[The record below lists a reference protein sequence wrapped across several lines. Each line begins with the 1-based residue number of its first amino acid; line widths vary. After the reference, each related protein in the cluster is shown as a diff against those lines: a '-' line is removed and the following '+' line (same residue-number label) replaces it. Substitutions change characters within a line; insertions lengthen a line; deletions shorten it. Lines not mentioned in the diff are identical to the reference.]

1 MAASLELA
9 ISAIRAGRKEEGRQ
23 LLNLLIQQNPN
34 NEMAWVWMSSVVETD
49 EQRARCLYHAL
60 AINPSSQLARRGLQV
75 LGIVVSDSRPVKIP
89 RDSQP
94 IQIPRPTLSAQPQFP
109 ASEMPQPQSPSWP
122 ERTVTEELPFAPLQA
137 ASSEKIAASPT
148 ILQLN
153 VDDFVIPEEGSNAL
167 PWMPGEEPG
176 KLVPANH
183 SEGLRATKTQQMASP
198 FLQNG
203 EISGAGAPNETVD
216 LSQQTGGGGIT
227 GQPQG
232 AEGMPPTDTRPSQP
246 MPPIYPQGTPPGQ
259 FYYPAVPSHSNVT
272 MGMPYQPYG
281 QYPPAQ
287 PMAPLHSNPTMGM
300 PLPPP
305 NGYPM
310 YPQGM
315 GPELHSSNTMGMP
328 VYPPAQYQ
336 MVSPYHSNSTLL
348 MPTLSEAEARARLN
362 ASQAMPP
369 VMAMQNPAPPPMG
382 NDPDFN
388 AQLAYYQA
396 EPEGEEEAGE
406 ELNILAV
413 IIFGTLSITAL
424 GGLGMLILLLFTS
437 PMTSG

>member
-1 MAASLELA
+1 M
-9 ISAIRAGRKEEGRQ
+9 
-23 LLNLLIQQNPN
+23 
-34 NEMAWVWMSSVVETD
+34 
-49 EQRARCLYHAL
+49 
-60 AINPSSQLARRGLQV
+60 
-75 LGIVVSDSRPVKIP
+75 
-89 RDSQP
+89 
-94 IQIPRPTLSAQPQFP
+94 
-109 ASEMPQPQSPSWP
+109 
-122 ERTVTEELPFAPLQA
+122 VTEELPFVPLQA
-137 ASSEKIAASPT
+137 APSETIAASPA

-153 VDDFVIPEEGSNAL
+153 VDDFVIPEAESDASAL
-167 PWMPGEEPG
+167 IPGEGGDKP
-176 KLVPANH
+176 VPANH
-183 SEGLRATKTQQMASP
+183 TDGPRATKTQQMMSP
-198 FLQNG
+198 FLQGG
-203 EISGAGAPNETVD
+203 EISGVGAPNETGD
-216 LSQQTGGGGIT
+216 SSQQAGGIT

-232 AEGMPPTDTRPSQP
+232 AEGMPPPDTRPSQP
-246 MPPIYPQGTPPGQ
+246 MSPVYPQGMPSGQ
-259 FYYPAVPSHSNVT
+259 FYYPAASPHSNVT

-305 NGYPM
+305 SNYPM

-315 GPELHSSNTMGMP
+315 GPELHSNSTMGMP
-328 VYPPAQYQ
+328 AYPPAQYQ
-336 MVSPYHSNSTLL
+336 MVPPYHSNSTIL

-369 VMAMQNPAPPPMG
+369 ANVAAMAMPTPVPPPMAP
-382 NDPDFN
+382 DPGFS

-396 EPEGEEEAGE
+396 EPEREEEEGE

-437 PMTSG
+437 PMTS